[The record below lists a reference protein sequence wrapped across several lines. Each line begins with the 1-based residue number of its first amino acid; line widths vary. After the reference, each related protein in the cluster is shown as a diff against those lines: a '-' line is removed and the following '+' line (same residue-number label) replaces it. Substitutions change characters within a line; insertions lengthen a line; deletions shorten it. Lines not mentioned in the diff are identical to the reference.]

1 MKVKEFIEQLQT
13 KYDPEDE
20 LYFTTSVYDC
30 EVVFDKVIVEDKADG
45 ETDVFLTMSK
55 INKKEFVDSLEDE
68 VYRNFANEIE
78 SLLYKYGFGGRY

>member
-13 KYDPEDE
+13 KYDSEDE

-30 EVVFDKVIVEDKADG
+30 EVVFDKVFVEDKMDG
-45 ETDVFLTMSK
+45 ETDVFLTMSEM
-55 INKKEFVDSLEDE
+55 NKKEFVDSLEDE

-78 SLLYKYGFGGRY
+78 ATLHKYGFGGRY